1 VYWYEENV
9 YKEGKMNG
17 NIEYENIDK
26 GKQKMDAFLH
36 ARNHDSELEK
46 SSTLTKEN
54 IKKLFKVF
62 SV

>member
-1 VYWYEENV
+1 
-9 YKEGKMNG
+9 MNG